1 MPEVSEVQTVAE
13 DVVDLTI
20 KAEQPEVEESVSIAL
35 QQQPAAEEESAEV
48 TMQKVG
54 EAPKIMVKPEP
65 KVVEEGQ
72 TVVFE
77 LEASGEPVPEVQYML
92 CDSCTLIM

>member
-13 DVVDLTI
+13 DVVDLTV
-20 KAEQPEVEESVSIAL
+20 KAEQPAETEESVTL
-35 QQQPAAEEESAEV
+35 VQQPASEATAEMMLEKTEE
-48 TMQKVG
+48 KVG
-54 EAPKIMVKPEP
+54 EAPKIRVKPEP

-77 LEASGEPVPEVQYML
+77 CEATGEPVPEVQ
-92 CDSCTLIM
+92 